1 MTSPHSPGSLL
12 RRLLLAT
19 AIVCLSSFI
28 QAHSHAESS
37 APSET
42 AVQQRATTLLRDMTT
57 DEKIGQLTQ
66 LFYQYFPDTV
76 SFEERIRK
84 GQVGSFLF
92 ITDPA
97 AINHLQHVAVEESRM
112 HIPLLIGFDVIH
124 GFRTT
129 FPVPIALASSWDPD
143 LIERVQT
150 VAAHE
155 ASAAGV
161 RWAFTPMVD
170 IARDPRWGR
179 IVEGAGEDPYLDSAV
194 ARAQVRGLQGPY
206 LGSPDHVLA
215 CVKHFAAYGAADGG
229 RDYDS
234 SYVSEDLLR
243 NVYFPPF
250 RAAVDAGVGS
260 VMSAYMDLN
269 DVPASGNKFLLQQV
283 LRKEWGFSGFV
294 VSDAFAVQDLTT
306 HGFATDPKDAAYRAF
321 TAGVNMDMG
330 SKTYL
335 VNLGTL
341 IQEKKLSTTQLDDM
355 VRPILEAKIR
365 LGLFEHP
372 YVDVARANSVMQAPE
387 SRALARVA
395 AQRTAVLLR
404 NENHLL
410 PLSRNLGSLAVIGPL
425 ANVQKPLQGPW
436 SFASEPKDVVTILQ
450 GLRNKLPASTRI
462 EYAQGTNLKR
472 EYQDDHDAGSSA
484 ESDAEIEQAVQ
495 TARRA
500 DATVLVL
507 GELDDMSGEAASRSS
522 LDLAGK
528 QQRLLEAVAATDKP
542 VVLVLVNG
550 RPLNISWA
558 AAHVSAILDVWY
570 PGIEGGNAVAD
581 LLFGD
586 ANPGGKLT
594 FTWPRNEGQIPI
606 YYAHN
611 LTHQPETSKDFVS
624 RYWDGPSSPLYPFGY
639 GLSYTSFTISN
650 LKLSHQQ
657 VGVGEQVEASVE
669 VENTGSRAGDEVVQ
683 LYIHQRSGS
692 ASRPV
697 RQLKG
702 FRRITLSPGGKASVS
717 FPLGKDELQ
726 YWSPSRHAW
735 VEEPSEFDVWVGEDS
750 TALLHDTF
758 SVHP

>member
-1 MTSPHSPGSLL
+1 MTSQHNPGNLL
-12 RRLLLAT
+12 R
-19 AIVCLSSFI
+19 SFI
-28 QAHSHAESS
+28 LVASIAWLGPFVHAQSRAVSS
-37 APSET
+37 APSEAT
-42 AVQQRATTLLRDMTT
+42 VGQRANGLLRDMTT
-57 DEKIGQLTQ
+57 EEKIGQLTQ

-92 ITDPA
+92 ITDPV

-129 FPVPIALASSWDPD
+129 FPVPIALASSWDPG

-161 RWAFTPMVD
+161 RWAFSPMVD

-243 NVYFPPF
+243 NVYLPPF
-250 RAAVDAGVGS
+250 RAAIDAGAGS

-269 DVPASGNKFLLQQV
+269 DVPASGNTFLLQEV

-306 HGFATDPKDAAYRAF
+306 HGFASDPQDAAYRAF
-321 TAGVNMDMG
+321 SAGVNMDMG

-335 VNLGTL
+335 ANLTTL
-341 IQEKKLSTTQLDDM
+341 IREKKLTTTQLDDT
-355 VRPILEAKIR
+355 VRPVLEAKIR

-372 YVDVARANSVMQAPE
+372 YVDAAQTDAVLRAPE
-387 SRALARVA
+387 SRTLARLA
-395 AQRTAVLLR
+395 AQRAAVLLR
-404 NENHLL
+404 NESNVL
-410 PLSRNLGSLAVIGPL
+410 PLSKNLGSLAVIGPL

-436 SFASEPKDVVTILQ
+436 SFASEPTDVITILQ
-450 GLRNKLPASTRI
+450 GLRNKLPATHI
-462 EYAQGTNLKR
+462 EYAQGADLKR
-472 EYQDDHDAGSSA
+472 EYQNEHGAATDPQ
-484 ESDAEIEQAVQ
+484 IQQAVQ
-495 TARRA
+495 AALHA

-522 LDLAGK
+522 LALAGN
-528 QQRLLEAVAATDKP
+528 QQRLLEAVVATGKP
-542 VVLVLVNG
+542 LVLVLVNG

-558 AAHVSAILDVWY
+558 AAHVSTILDVWY

-594 FTWPRNEGQIPI
+594 FSWPRSDGQIPI

-611 LTHQPETSKDFVS
+611 ATHQPETDKSFVS

-639 GLSYTSFTISN
+639 GLSYTSFAISD
-650 LKLSHQQ
+650 LKLNRRQL
-657 VGVGEQVEASVE
+657 GAGEKLEASVD
-669 VENTGSRAGDEVVQ
+669 VANTGNKAGDEVVQ

-702 FRRITLSPGGKASVS
+702 FRRITLAPGGKTTVS
-717 FPLGKDELQ
+717 FALGKDELS

-750 TALLHDTF
+750 TASLHDTF
-758 SVHP
+758 TVHP

>member
-1 MTSPHSPGSLL
+1 MTSQHNLGNFLRSLL
-12 RRLLLAT
+12 LVASIAWLGRFVHA
-19 AIVCLSSFI
+19 
-28 QAHSHAESS
+28 QSHAVSS
-37 APSET
+37 APSEV
-42 AVQQRATTLLRDMTT
+42 AVQQRANTLLRDMTT

-92 ITDPA
+92 ITDPV

-129 FPVPIALASSWDPD
+129 FPVPIALASSWDPG

-179 IVEGAGEDPYLDSAV
+179 IVEGAGEDPYLGAAV

-234 SYVSEDLLR
+234 SFVSEDLLR
-243 NVYFPPF
+243 NVYLPPF
-250 RAAVDAGVGS
+250 RAAIDAGVGS

-269 DVPASGNKFLLQQV
+269 DVPASGNTFLLQQV

-306 HGFATDPKDAAYRAF
+306 HGFASDPQDAAYRAF
-321 TAGVNMDMG
+321 SAGVNMDMG

-335 VNLGTL
+335 TNLSTL
-341 IQEKKLSTTQLDDM
+341 IQEKKLSTAQLDNM

-372 YVDVARANSVMQAPE
+372 YVDVAQTDAVLKAPA
-387 SRALARVA
+387 SRALARLA
-395 AQRTAVLLR
+395 AQRAAVLLR
-404 NENHLL
+404 NEGHVL
-410 PLSRNLGSLAVIGPL
+410 PLSKNLGSLAVIGPL

-436 SFASEPKDVVTILQ
+436 SFASEPTDVVTILQ
-450 GLRNKLPASTRI
+450 GLRNKLPGSTHI
-462 EYAQGTNLKR
+462 EYAQGADLKR
-472 EYQDDHDAGSSA
+472 EYQNEHGGAATDAQ
-484 ESDAEIEQAVQ
+484 IQQAVQ
-495 TARRA
+495 AALHA

-522 LDLAGK
+522 LALAGN
-528 QQRLLEAVAATDKP
+528 QQRLLEAVVATGKP
-542 VVLVLVNG
+542 LVLVLVNG

-558 AAHVSAILDVWY
+558 AAHVSTILDVWY

-594 FTWPRNEGQIPI
+594 FSWPRSDGQIPI

-611 LTHQPETSKDFVS
+611 ATHQPETDKSFVS

-639 GLSYTSFTISN
+639 GLSYTSFAISN
-650 LKLSHQQ
+650 LKLNRCQL
-657 VGVGEQVEASVE
+657 GADEKVEASVD
-669 VENTGSRAGDEVVQ
+669 VENTGSKAGDEVIQ

-702 FRRITLSPGGKASVS
+702 FRRITLAPGGKTTVS
-717 FPLGKDELQ
+717 FALGKDELS

-750 TALLHDTF
+750 TASLHDTF
-758 SVHP
+758 TVHP

>member
-1 MTSPHSPGSLL
+1 MTSQHNPGNLL
-12 RRLLLAT
+12 RSLILFASIAWLGPFVHA
-19 AIVCLSSFI
+19 
-28 QAHSHAESS
+28 QSHVVSS
-37 APSET
+37 APSEV
-42 AVQQRATTLLRDMTT
+42 AVHQRANKLLRDMTT
-57 DEKIGQLTQ
+57 DEKVGQLTQ

-250 RAAVDAGVGS
+250 RAAIDAGVGS

-269 DVPASGNKFLLQQV
+269 DVPASGNTFLLQQV

-306 HGFATDPKDAAYRAF
+306 HGFASDPQDAAYRAF
-321 TAGVNMDMG
+321 SAGVNMDMG

-335 VNLGTL
+335 TNLSKL
-341 IQEKKLSTTQLDDM
+341 IQEKKLSTAQLDNM
-355 VRPILEAKIR
+355 VRPVLEAKIR

-372 YVDVARANSVMQAPE
+372 YVDVAQTDAVLKAPE
-387 SRALARVA
+387 SRVLARLA
-395 AQRTAVLLR
+395 AQRAAVLLR
-404 NENHLL
+404 NEGNVL
-410 PLSRNLGSLAVIGPL
+410 PLSKNLGSLAVIGPL

-436 SFASEPKDVVTILQ
+436 SFASEPTDVVTILQ
-450 GLRNKLPASTRI
+450 GLRNKLPASTHI
-462 EYAQGTNLKR
+462 EYAQGADLKR
-472 EYQDDHDAGSSA
+472 EYQNEHGGAATDAQ
-484 ESDAEIEQAVQ
+484 IQQAVQ
-495 TARRA
+495 AALHA

-507 GELDDMSGEAASRSS
+507 GELDEMSGEAASRSS
-522 LDLAGK
+522 LALAGN
-528 QQRLLEAVAATDKP
+528 QQRLLEAVAATGKP
-542 VVLVLVNG
+542 LVLVLVNG

-558 AAHVSAILDVWY
+558 AAHVSTILDVWY

-586 ANPGGKLT
+586 ASPGGKLT
-594 FTWPRNEGQIPI
+594 FSWPRSEGQIPI

-611 LTHQPETSKDFVS
+611 ATHQPETDKSFVS

-639 GLSYTSFTISN
+639 GLSYTSFAISN
-650 LKLSHQQ
+650 LKLNRGQ
-657 VGVGEQVEASVE
+657 VGADEAVEASVDI
-669 VENTGSRAGDEVVQ
+669 ENTGSQAGDEVVQ

-702 FRRITLSPGGKASVS
+702 FRRITLAPGGKTTLS
-717 FPLGKDELQ
+717 FALGKDELS
-726 YWSPSRHAW
+726 YWSPSRRAW
-735 VEEPSEFDVWVGEDS
+735 VDEPSEFDVWVGEDS
-750 TALLHDTF
+750 TASLHATF
-758 SVHP
+758 TVHP

>member
-1 MTSPHSPGSLL
+1 MTSQLNPGNLL
-12 RRLLLAT
+12 RFLILVSS
-19 AIVCLSSFI
+19 IPWLSLFLHA
-28 QAHSHAESS
+28 QSHAVSS
-37 APSET
+37 PPSEA
-42 AVQQRATTLLRDMTT
+42 AVKQRANTLLRDMTT

-92 ITDPA
+92 ITDPV

-112 HIPLLIGFDVIH
+112 HIPLLIGFDLIH

-129 FPVPIALASSWDPD
+129 FPVPLALASSWDPNM
-143 LIERVQT
+143 IESVQA
-150 VAAHE
+150 VAARE
-155 ASAAGV
+155 ASASGV
-161 RWAFTPMVD
+161 LWAFTPMVD

-179 IVEGAGEDPYLDSAV
+179 IVEGAGEDPYLGAAV
-194 ARAQVRGLQGPY
+194 ARAQVRGLQGAY
-206 LGSPDHVLA
+206 LGSPKHVLA

-250 RAAVDAGVGS
+250 RAAIDAGVGS

-269 DVPASGNKFLLQQV
+269 DVPASGKTFLLQQV
-283 LRKEWGFSGFV
+283 LRKEWGFSGLV

-306 HGFATDPKDAAYRAF
+306 HGFASDPQDAAYRAF
-321 TAGVNMDMG
+321 TAGVNMDLG

-335 VNLGTL
+335 ANLGRL
-341 IQEKKLSTTQLDDM
+341 IQDKKISTAQLDDG
-355 VRPILEAKIR
+355 VRPLLEAKIR
-365 LGLFEHP
+365 FGLFEHP
-372 YVDVARANSVMQAPE
+372 YVDVGQADAVLKAPE
-387 SRALARVA
+387 SRALARLA

-404 NENHLL
+404 NEGHIL
-410 PLSRNLGSLAVIGPL
+410 PLSKDLTSLAVIGPL

-436 SFASEPKDVVTILQ
+436 SFAGEPKDVVTILQ
-450 GLRNKLPASTRI
+450 GLRNKLPPSTRI
-462 EYAQGTNLKR
+462 EYAQGTELKR
-472 EYQDDHDAGSSA
+472 EYQNDRGIGS
-484 ESDAEIEQAVQ
+484 DKEIEQAVQ
-495 TARRA
+495 TAMQA

-522 LDLAGK
+522 LALAGN
-528 QQRLLEAVAATDKP
+528 QQRLLEAMAATGKP

-558 AAHVSAILDVWY
+558 AEHVSSILDVWY
-570 PGIEGGNAVAD
+570 PGVEGGNAVAD

-594 FTWPRNEGQIPI
+594 LSWPRSEGQIPV

-611 LTHQPETSKDFVS
+611 LTHQPETDKSFVS

-639 GLSYTSFTISN
+639 GLSYTSFAISN
-650 LKLSHQQ
+650 LKLDRQQ
-657 VGVGEQVEASVE
+657 VGVGERVEASVD
-669 VENTGSRAGDEVVQ
+669 VENTGSKFGEEVVQ

-702 FRRITLSPGGKASVS
+702 FRKITLTPGTKTRVS
-717 FPLGKDELQ
+717 FTLGKDELS
-726 YWSPSRHAW
+726 YWSPSSRAR
-735 VEEPSEFDVWVGEDS
+735 VTEPAVFDVWIGEDS

-758 SVHP
+758 TVHP

>member
-1 MTSPHSPGSLL
+1 MTSQHNPGNLL
-12 RRLLLAT
+12 RSLILLVSIAWLGPFVHA
-19 AIVCLSSFI
+19 
-28 QAHSHAESS
+28 QSHAVSS
-37 APSET
+37 APSEAT
-42 AVQQRATTLLRDMTT
+42 VRQRANGLLRDMTT
-57 DEKIGQLTQ
+57 EEKIGQLTQ

-92 ITDPA
+92 ITDPV

-129 FPVPIALASSWDPD
+129 FPAPIALASSWDPD

-155 ASAAGV
+155 ASASGV
-161 RWAFTPMVD
+161 RWAFSPMVD

-206 LGSPDHVLA
+206 LGSLDHVLA
-215 CVKHFAAYGAADGG
+215 CVKHFAGYGAADGG

-243 NVYFPPF
+243 NVYLPPF
-250 RAAVDAGVGS
+250 RAAIDAGAGS

-269 DVPASGNKFLLQQV
+269 DVPASGNTFLLQEV

-306 HGFATDPKDAAYRAF
+306 HGFASDPRDAAYRAF
-321 TAGVNMDMG
+321 SAGVNMDMG

-335 VNLGTL
+335 TNLAAL
-341 IQEKKLSTTQLDDM
+341 IQEKKFSTAQLDDM
-355 VRPILEAKIR
+355 VRPVLEAKIR

-372 YVDVARANSVMQAPE
+372 YVDAAQTDAVLKAPE
-387 SRALARVA
+387 SRTLARLA
-395 AQRTAVLLR
+395 AQRAAVLLR
-404 NENHLL
+404 NESNLL
-410 PLSRNLGSLAVIGPL
+410 PLSKNLGSLAVIGPL

-436 SFASEPKDVVTILQ
+436 SFASEPADVITILQ
-450 GLRNKLPASTRI
+450 GLRNKLPATHI
-462 EYAQGTNLKR
+462 EYAEGADLKR
-472 EYQDDHDAGSSA
+472 EYQNEHDAGN
-484 ESDAEIEQAVQ
+484 DAQIEQAVE
-495 TARRA
+495 AALHA

-522 LDLAGK
+522 LALAGN
-528 QQRLLEAVAATDKP
+528 QQRLLEAVAATGKP
-542 VVLVLVNG
+542 LVLVLVNG

-558 AAHVSAILDVWY
+558 TAHVSAILDVWY

-586 ANPGGKLT
+586 ANPGGKLP
-594 FTWPRNEGQIPI
+594 FSWPRSDGQIPI

-611 LTHQPETSKDFVS
+611 FTHQPETDKSFVS

-639 GLSYTSFTISN
+639 GLSYSSFVISD
-650 LKLSHQQ
+650 LKFNRRQ
-657 VGVGEQVEASVE
+657 VGAGEKLEASV
-669 VENTGSRAGDEVVQ
+669 VVANTGNKAGDEVVQ

-702 FRRITLSPGGKASVS
+702 FRRITLAPGGKTTVS
-717 FPLGKDELQ
+717 FGLGKDELS

-750 TALLHDTF
+750 TASLHDTF
-758 SVHP
+758 TVHP

>member
-1 MTSPHSPGSLL
+1 MTSRRRPGSLL
-12 RRLLLAT
+12 RNLTFVIA
-19 AIVCLSSFI
+19 CLSPFV
-28 QAHSHAESS
+28 QAQSHETS
-37 APSET
+37 APSEA
-42 AVQQRATTLLRDMTT
+42 AVQQRANTLLHHMTT

-92 ITDPA
+92 ITDPV

-129 FPVPIALASSWDPD
+129 FPVPLALASSWDPS
-143 LIERVQT
+143 LIEHVQT

-179 IVEGAGEDPYLDSAV
+179 IVEGAGEDPYLDAAV
-194 ARAQVRGLQGPY
+194 TRAQVRGLQGPY
-206 LGSPDHVLA
+206 LGSPEHVLA

-250 RAAVDAGVGS
+250 HAAIDAGVGS

-269 DVPASGNKFLLQQV
+269 DVPASGNTFLLQQV

-306 HGFATDPKDAAYRAF
+306 HGFASDPQEATYRAF
-321 TAGVNMDMG
+321 SAGVNMDMG

-335 VNLGTL
+335 ANLGNL
-341 IQEKKLSTTQLDDM
+341 IEDKKLSTAQLDNM
-355 VRPILEAKIR
+355 VRPVLEAKIR

-372 YVDVARANSVMQAPE
+372 YVDVAQTEAVLKAPE
-387 SRALARVA
+387 SRALARLA

-404 NENHLL
+404 NESHTL
-410 PLSRNLGSLAVIGPL
+410 PLSKSLSSLALIGPL

-436 SFASEPKDVVTILQ
+436 SFAGEPKDVVTILQ

-462 EYAQGTNLKR
+462 EYAQGTDLKR
-472 EYQDDHDAGSSA
+472 EYQNDDNTG
-484 ESDAEIEQAVQ
+484 SDAEIEKAVQ
-495 TARRA
+495 TAMHA

-522 LDLAGK
+522 LDLAGR
-528 QQRLLEAVAATDKP
+528 QQRLLEAVAATGKP
-542 VVLVLVNG
+542 LVLVLVNG

-558 AAHVSAILDVWY
+558 AAHVSTILDVWY

-594 FTWPRNEGQIPI
+594 FSWPRSEDQIPI

-611 LTHQPETSKDFVS
+611 LTHVPETSKDFVS

-639 GLSYTSFTISN
+639 GLNYTSFAISN
-650 LKLSHQQ
+650 LKLSHRQ
-657 VGVGEQVEASVE
+657 VGAGERVEASVD
-669 VENTGSRAGDEVVQ
+669 VENTGSKAGDEVVQ

-702 FRRITLSPGGKASVS
+702 FRRITLAPGGKTTLS
-717 FPLGKDELQ
+717 FALGKDELS
-726 YWSPSRHAW
+726 YWSPSTQAW
-735 VEEPSEFDVWVGEDS
+735 VEEPAEFDVWVGEDS
-750 TALLHDTF
+750 TASLHDTF
-758 SVHP
+758 TVHP

>member
-1 MTSPHSPGSLL
+1 MTSRHSPAFF
-12 RRLLLAT
+12 RCLLLAASLASLCPLAHTQAQRGAGST
-19 AIVCLSSFI
+19 AP
-28 QAHSHAESS
+28 ADA
-37 APSET
+37 
-42 AVQQRATTLLRDMTT
+42 AVRQRADKLLGEMTT
-57 DEKIGQLTQ
+57 EEKVGQLTQ

-84 GQVGSFLF
+84 GQVGSYLFL
-92 ITDPA
+92 TDPTV
-97 AINHLQHVAVEESRM
+97 INHLQHVAVEESRM

-129 FPVPIALASSWDPD
+129 FPVPIALASSWDPG
-143 LIERVQT
+143 LIERVQA

-194 ARAQVRGLQGPY
+194 ARAQVRGLQGPF
-206 LGSPDHVLA
+206 LGAPDHVLA

-250 RAAVDAGVGS
+250 HAAIDAGVGS

-269 DVPASGNKFLLQQV
+269 DVPASGNKFLLQDV

-306 HGFATDPKDAAYRAF
+306 HGFANDPRDAAYRAF
-321 TAGVNMDMG
+321 SAGVNMDMG

-335 VNLGTL
+335 ENLGAL
-341 IQEKKLSTTQLDDM
+341 IEEKKLTTAQLDEM
-355 VRPILEAKIR
+355 VRPVLEAKIR

-372 YVDVARANSVMQAPE
+372 YVDVARTDAVLKAPE
-387 SRALARVA
+387 NRALARLA

-404 NENHLL
+404 NEGHVL
-410 PLSRNLGSLAVIGPL
+410 PLRKGLGSLAVIGPL

-436 SFASEPKDVVTILQ
+436 SFAGEPADVVTILQ
-450 GLRNKLPASTRI
+450 GLRNKLPASTHI
-462 EYAQGTNLKR
+462 EYAQGTSLKR
-472 EYQDDHDAGSSA
+472 EYQDEHGAT
-484 ESDAEIEQAVQ
+484 SDTLIQQGVQ
-495 TARRA
+495 TALHA

-522 LDLAGK
+522 LALAGD
-528 QQRLLEAVAATDKP
+528 QQRLLEAVVATGKP
-542 VVLVLVNG
+542 LALVLVNG

-570 PGIEGGNAVAD
+570 PGVEGGDAVAD

-586 ANPGGKLT
+586 ATPGGKLT
-594 FTWPRNEGQIPI
+594 FSWPRDDGQIPI

-611 LTHQPETSKDFVS
+611 LTHQPETAKSFVS

-639 GLSYTSFTISN
+639 GLSYSDFAISN
-650 LKLSHQQ
+650 FKLNRQY
-657 VGVGEQVEASVE
+657 VGVGKNVEASVD
-669 VENTGSRAGDEVVQ
+669 VENTGSKAGDEVVQ

-702 FRRITLSPGGKASVS
+702 FRRITLAPGARTTVS
-717 FPLGKDELQ
+717 FALGKDELS
-726 YWSPSRHAW
+726 YWSPSTHAW
-735 VEEPSEFDVWVGEDS
+735 VEESATFDVWVGEDS
-750 TALLHDTF
+750 TASLHDSFTTA
-758 SVHP
+758 PPAP